1 MISDRVLAQLKIAAE
16 LPDLTGTRYRLIEEI
31 GRGGMGVVYSA
42 EDLELGRLVAIKVL
56 DGPEEARVL
65 ASLEHPGIVPVHEA
79 GMLADGRS
87 YYAMKLVRGTRL
99 DAYLQRT
106 PHLPDRLRAFQRI
119 CEPVA
124 FAHARGV
131 IHRDL
136 KLANIM
142 VGEFGEVLV
151 MDWGAPGMGT
161 AAFMAPEQAVDDVVD
176 GRADVFALGR
186 ILEVLMNQEASVP
199 KPLASICRCATEQD
213 RELRYASPLELA
225 ADIAAYLDRM
235 PVSAHRESIGE
246 RLLRFGSRN
255 RVLLTLV
262 AAYLA
267 MRIVI
272 ILWLGR

>member
-1 MISDRVLAQLKIAAE
+1 MISDRVLARLKIAAD
-16 LPDLTGTRYRLIEEI
+16 LPDLSGTRYRLIEEI

-42 EDLELGRLVAIKVL
+42 EDIELLRHVAIKIL
-56 DGPEEARVL
+56 DGPEEAHVL
-65 ASLEHPGIVPVHEA
+65 ASLEHPGIVPVHEV
-79 GMLADGRS
+79 GTLADGRS

-99 DAYLQRT
+99 DAYLLRI
-106 PHLPDRLRAFQRI
+106 PHLPDRLRTFQRI

-124 FAHARGV
+124 FAHSRGV

-136 KLANIM
+136 KPANIM

-161 AAFMAPEQAVDDVVD
+161 ATFMAPEQAVGDAVD
-176 GRADVFALGR
+176 SRTDVFALGR
-186 ILEVLMNQEASVP
+186 ILEVLIKQEARVP
-199 KPLASICRCATEQD
+199 KPLVSICRRATQQD
-213 RELRYASPLELA
+213 RALRYAGPLELA

-235 PVSAHRESIGE
+235 PVSAHRESTGE

-267 MRIVI
+267 MRIAI
-272 ILWLGR
+272 IIWLGR

>member
-1 MISDRVLAQLKIAAE
+1 MISDPVLARLKIAAE
-16 LPDLTGTRYRLIEEI
+16 LPDLSGTRYRLIEEI
-31 GRGGMGVVYSA
+31 GRGGMGVVYAA
-42 EDLELGRLVAIKVL
+42 EDTELGRRVAIKVL

-79 GMLADGRS
+79 GRLADGRF

-106 PHLPDRLRAFQRI
+106 AHLPDRLRVFQRI

-124 FAHARGV
+124 FAHARGL

-136 KLANIM
+136 KPANIM

-161 AAFMAPEQAVDDVVD
+161 AAFMAPEQAAGDAVD

-186 ILEVLMNQEASVP
+186 ILEGLVTQDVRVA
-199 KPLASICRCATEQD
+199 KPLASICRCATAQD
-213 RELRYASPLELA
+213 RSQRYAGPLELA
-225 ADIAAYLDRM
+225 ADIAAYLDHM

-246 RLLRFGSRN
+246 RLIRFASRN
-255 RVLLTLV
+255 RALLALV
-262 AAYLA
+262 AAYVA
-267 MRIVI
+267 MRIAV

>member
-1 MISDRVLAQLKIAAE
+1 MISDRVLARLKLAAD
-16 LPDLTGTRYRLIEEI
+16 LPDLSGTRYRLIEEV

-42 EDLELGRLVAIKVL
+42 EDMDLGRQVAIKIL

-65 ASLEHPGIVPVHEA
+65 ASLEHPGIVPVHDV
-79 GMLADGRS
+79 GRLADGRS
-87 YYAMKLVRGTRL
+87 YYAMKLVRGARL
-99 DAYLQRT
+99 DSYLQRT
-106 PHLPDRLRAFQRI
+106 PYLPDRLRVFQRI

-136 KLANIM
+136 KPANIM

-151 MDWGAPGMGT
+151 MDWGTPGMGT
-161 AAFMAPEQAVDDVVD
+161 AAFMAPEQAAGDAVD

-186 ILEVLMNQEASVP
+186 ILEVLLNPEARVP
-199 KPLASICRCATEQD
+199 KPLTSICQRATEQD
-213 RELRYASPLELA
+213 RARRYASPLELA

-235 PVSAHRESIGE
+235 PVTAHRESIGE
-246 RLLRFGSRN
+246 KLLRFGSRN

-272 ILWLGR
+272 IIWLGR

>member
-1 MISDRVLAQLKIAAE
+1 MRPAD
-16 LPDLTGTRYRLIEEI
+16 LPD
-31 GRGGMGVVYSA
+31 GRF
-42 EDLELGRLVAIKVL
+42 
-56 DGPEEARVL
+56 
-65 ASLEHPGIVPVHEA
+65 
-79 GMLADGRS
+79 

-106 PHLPDRLRAFQRI
+106 PHLPDRLRIFQRI

-136 KLANIM
+136 KPANIM

-161 AAFMAPEQAVDDVVD
+161 EAFMAPEQAVDDVVD

-186 ILEVLMNQEASVP
+186 ILEVLVTQDVRVA

-213 RELRYASPLELA
+213 RSQRYAGPLELA

-235 PVSAHRESIGE
+235 PVSAHRGRLEESGWTV
-246 RLLRFGSRN
+246 RLAQLCA
-255 RVLLTLV
+255 LLALV
-262 AAYLA
+262 AAYVAMKLPLFVARPLKEFRRTLNRRCQEGSNEQIMVRHLSRRRTGHPRWIDVLVDSGGALTTGRDRSGVHDKRRDCRRSGWMVRLA
-267 MRIVI
+267 Q
-272 ILWLGR
+272 